1 MLGREAKHKTFGT
14 PLKKGRPSFGGF
26 LSPSPFG
33 TPAQTPRGTPRSRTT
48 SEDRKRSFD
57 EWLKIAADNK
67 INVQNTWNLALI
79 DYFADMTLLREGDSI
94 NFQKASFTL
103 DGCVK
108 VYTSRIDSVDSEA
121 RKLLIGLAGN
131 EEEKEA
137 VEGEEKVVK
146 RRKQA
151 AKTLDD
157 NSALSMKE
165 FELDFTVDP
174 LFQKTASDF
183 DECGAKGLLLSHLDI
198 SPNGNLI
205 FDASDSADLFVG
217 EDEDLDLSD
226 LKGTFWLTVA
236 EFSAK
241 LVNISLLEICP
252 TFSNFQF
259 NPSSEEF
266 TVPLNREDFYAEHL
280 ETISNFDEEEQ
291 IAKVDHTQDFND
303 IGGDFNGG
311 DFNGGDF
318 NGGDFNGGDFNGGD
332 MSFNETSNVFD
343 VGNTTITPQ
352 ETEQIIQMV
361 ENSVALDDSGF
372 AYFEQKGRNWAG
384 PEFWKSRSV
393 KKNSEPAPKT
403 ASKRKPKTTLEFVEG
418 EIIDPEVLFAKGKTS
433 TLLSKSSKS
442 SDSHLLPEDLK
453 YSWEKMTAL
462 FLKPFRIQEIK
473 QYHKNLVSRDHSQIQ
488 PGAELTGDFQLPA
501 MDNHEP
507 AIENKSMDMDD
518 DVGGDFGG
526 FDDDDVNDDPLDELP
541 SQMTIPAHIS
551 SAAELE
557 FGDQLVSEPVRTKSK
572 PIFFARQAKRV
583 DVQKLKE
590 NLWENISDEKEA
602 KSFTHMVSKL
612 DQVYQPKQ
620 RRDISVAFCFICVL
634 HLANENNL
642 TIQGDSNMKELII
655 S

>member
-1 MLGREAKHKTFGT
+1 MLGKEPRHKTFGT
-14 PLKKGRPSFGGF
+14 PLKKARPSFGGF

-33 TPAQTPRGTPRSRTT
+33 TPAQTPKGTPRSRTS

-121 RKLLIGLAGN
+121 RKLLIGLAGS
-131 EEEKEA
+131 EEEKEV

-146 RRKQA
+146 RRKQT

-165 FELDFTVDP
+165 FELDFIVDP

-183 DECGAKGLLLSHLDI
+183 DEGGAKGLLLSHLDI

-205 FDASDSADLFVG
+205 FDASDSTDLFVG
-217 EDEDLDLSD
+217 EDVDLDLSD
-226 LKGTFWLTVA
+226 LKGTLELIAA
-236 EFSAK
+236 EFSPK
-241 LVNISLLEICP
+241 LANVSLEICP

-259 NPSSEEF
+259 NTTSEDF
-266 TVPLNREDFYAEHL
+266 TVPLNREDFYADNL
-280 ETISNFDEEEQ
+280 ETISNFGEE
-291 IAKVDHTQDFND
+291 DHEIKANITHDDQDY
-303 IGGDFNGG
+303 GGFDGN
-311 DFNGGDF
+311 
-318 NGGDFNGGDFNGGD
+318 D
-332 MSFNETSNVFD
+332 MSFNDNDASNVFD
-343 VGNTTITPQ
+343 AANTTITPQ
-352 ETEQIIQMV
+352 ETEKIIQMV
-361 ENSVALDDSGF
+361 ENSIPIDESGF

-384 PEFWKSRSV
+384 PEFWKSRST
-393 KKNSEPAPKT
+393 KKFSENTTKT
-403 ASKRKPKTTLEFVEG
+403 VSKRKPKTTLEFNEDEKV
-418 EIIDPEVLFAKGKTS
+418 DPEVLFAKGKTS
-433 TLLSKSSKS
+433 TLLAKSSKS
-442 SDSHLLPEDLK
+442 SDDHLLPEDLK
-453 YSWEKMTAL
+453 YSWDKMTTL
-462 FLKPFRIQEIK
+462 FLKPFKLQEIK
-473 QYHKNLVSRDHSQIQ
+473 QLNRQVVARDSQMEV
-488 PGAELTGDFQLPA
+488 GREASGNFQLPDDMGVDFA
-501 MDNHEP
+501 PQQNDV
-507 AIENKSMDMDD
+507 MDD
-518 DVGGDFGG
+518 DIGGDFFGG
-526 FDDDDVNDDPLDELP
+526 FDDEDDNDDPLNELP
-541 SQMTIPAHIS
+541 SQMTIPAHI
-551 SAAELE
+551 ANGAELE
-557 FGDQLVSEPVRTKSK
+557 YGDQLVSEPVRTKSK

-590 NLWENISDEKEA
+590 NLWEKINEETETKT
-602 KSFTHMVSKL
+602 FTHIVSEL

-620 RRDISVAFCFICVL
+620 RKDISVAFCFICVL

-642 TIQGDSNMKELII
+642 TIQGDANMKELII

>member
-1 MLGREAKHKTFGT
+1 MLGKEARHKTFGT

-33 TPAQTPRGTPRSRTT
+33 TPAQTPKGTPRSRTS

-131 EEEKEA
+131 EEEKEV

-146 RRKQA
+146 RRKQT
-151 AKTLDD
+151 AKTLDE

-165 FELDFTVDP
+165 FELDFIVDP

-183 DECGAKGLLLSHLDI
+183 DEGGAKGLLLSHLDI

-205 FDASDSADLFVG
+205 FDASDSTDLFVG
-217 EDEDLDLSD
+217 EDVDLDLSD
-226 LKGTFWLTVA
+226 LKA
-236 EFSAK
+236 EFSSRMAS
-241 LVNISLLEICP
+241 ISSLEICP

-259 NPSSEEF
+259 NTTSEEF
-266 TVPLNREDFYAEHL
+266 SVPFNREDFYADHL
-280 ETISNFDEEEQ
+280 ETISNFDDDRQ
-291 IAKVDHTQDFND
+291 DIKANQTFDDQDF
-303 IGGDFNGG
+303 GGFDGG
-311 DFNGGDF
+311 E
-318 NGGDFNGGDFNGGD
+318 
-332 MSFNETSNVFD
+332 MSFHDGDASNVFD
-343 VGNTTITPQ
+343 VGNTTISPQ
-352 ETEQIIQMV
+352 ETEKIIQMV
-361 ENSVALDDSGF
+361 ENSVPIDESGF

-384 PEFWKSRSV
+384 PEFWKSRST
-393 KKNSEPAPKT
+393 KKFTEGAAKT
-403 ASKRKPKTTLEFVEG
+403 VSKRKAKTTLEFVEG
-418 EIIDPEVLFAKGKTS
+418 EAIDPEVLFARGKTS
-433 TLLSKSSKS
+433 TLLTKSSKS
-442 SDSHLLPEDLK
+442 SDDHLLPGDLK
-453 YSWEKMTAL
+453 YNWDKMTTL
-462 FLKPFRIQEIK
+462 FLKPFKLQEIK
-473 QYHKNLVSRDHSQIQ
+473 QLHKQVVTRDVSQLDRGVDGS
-488 PGAELTGDFQLPA
+488 GSFRLAENMENNICHAVESNMDMMEEDDAGGDF
-501 MDNHEP
+501 
-507 AIENKSMDMDD
+507 
-518 DVGGDFGG
+518 FGG
-526 FDDDDVNDDPLDELP
+526 FDDDDDNDDPLNELP
-541 SQMTIPAHIS
+541 SQMTIPAHI
-551 SAAELE
+551 ANGAELE

-590 NLWENISDEKEA
+590 NLWEKISEEA
-602 KSFTHMVSKL
+602 ETKTFTHIVSEL

-620 RRDISVAFCFICVL
+620 RKDISVAFCFICVL

-642 TIQGDSNMKELII
+642 TIKGDADMKELII